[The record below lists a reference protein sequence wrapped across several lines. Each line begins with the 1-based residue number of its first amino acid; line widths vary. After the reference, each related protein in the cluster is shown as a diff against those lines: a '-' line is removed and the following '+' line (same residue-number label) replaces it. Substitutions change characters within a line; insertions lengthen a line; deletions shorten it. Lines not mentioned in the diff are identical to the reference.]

1 MATINALVQ
10 TYVANEKS
18 YPGGSVIIEEGST
31 GNWIY
36 IVLEGQVKI
45 KKRTPKGTVTM
56 DTLKVGDVFGEMVLL
71 KQQEGRTAS
80 VVADGQVRIGTLDTD
95 RIIFD
100 FESLSPQLKSL
111 IRALIL
117 RLEETTQKAVAL
129 AVDLG

>member
-1 MATINALVQ
+1 MSTIDALVH
-10 TYVANEKS
+10 TYVASEKAYS
-18 YPGGSVIIEEGST
+18 GGSVIIEEGST

-45 KKRTPKGTVTM
+45 KKATHKGTVTM

-80 VVADGQVRIGTLDTD
+80 VVADGQALIGTLDTD

-111 IRALIL
+111 VRSLIL
-117 RLEETTQKAVAL
+117 RLEETTQKAVTL